1 MSSSITLSA
10 GVRANLLS
18 LQNTAQLMQ
27 TTQNRLATGKKV
39 NSALDNP
46 LNFFTSSSLGARAN
60 DLSGLLDSMSN
71 GIQTIQTANNGLTA
85 ITGLVQQLQ
94 ATVSQARSDASS
106 GTAAA
111 TPGTAALTGTTDAGG
126 NTSLGA
132 NNQLTFDVGGGV
144 QVSITT
150 GTHTNATVSTV
161 TGTSNAVGT
170 DATGATL
177 TVDDG
182 SGGGAK
188 TVTFAAGDTTTAKKL
203 LAINS
208 QLTTA
213 GSTVSASLSGGKI
226 VFSNTAGKTT
236 TVTASAAIQTDLGL
250 AATATSTDGAAAADT
265 ALTLTQLAASVN
277 GNSQLA
283 GKVSATLTGPAG
295 APTGI
300 TFNNLSTTTAVGVK
314 GLVTGG
320 SGHVTGNAADTATIA
335 AGTGGTLS
343 NVRQSLM
350 NQFNSLLTQ
359 INTTASDSGYNGVN
373 LLNGDTLKLSFNET
387 GTSSVDIATK
397 DANGASFAINATDL
411 GISGATATQFGDNTQ
426 LDTLS
431 SGLTDALV
439 SLRTQASAL
448 GSSLSVVQTRQDF
461 TKSMINSLQ
470 TGADNLVLAD
480 SNQEGANLLALQ
492 TRQSLSTTA
501 LSLSAQAD
509 QAVLS
514 LFQ

>member
-1 MSSSITLSA
+1 MSSGITLSA

-46 LNFFTSSSLGARAN
+46 LNFFTSSSLGSRAG

-85 ITGLVQQLQ
+85 ITSLVQQLQ
-94 ATVSQARSDASS
+94 ASVSQARSDAST

-111 TPGTAALTGTTDAGG
+111 TPTTVSAASNGSSQTN
-126 NTSLGA
+126 NT
-132 NNQLTFDVGGGV
+132 LTFDIGSGV
-144 QVSITT
+144 NVSVNTYN
-150 GTHTNATVSTV
+150 HTNATVSTL
-161 TGTSNAVGT
+161 TSSGADGTADLNA
-170 DATGATL
+170 ATNSI
-177 TVDDG
+177 DDG
-182 SGGGAK
+182 SGNPA
-188 TVTFAAGDTTTAKKL
+188 VSITFIAADDTLAEKIT
-203 LAINS
+203 AINTA
-208 QLTTA
+208 LGAA
-213 GSTVSASLSGGKI
+213 GSTVTASDVGGELRLTN
-226 VFSNTAGKTT
+226 STGKTIT
-236 TVTASAAIQTDLGL
+236 ANFDAATVTDLGI
-250 AATATSTDGAAAADT
+250 ANGAVSTDGAEETNA
-265 ALTLTQLAASVN
+265 ALTLDELATAINANAQLT
-277 GNSQLA
+277 
-283 GKVSATLTGPAG
+283 GKVSASVVSG
-295 APTGI
+295 ALKI
-300 TFNNLSTTTAVGVK
+300 NNLSTTTALG
-314 GLVTGG
+314 VTGYDG
-320 SGHVTGNAADTATIA
+320 TNVTGAAADSQSLVA
-335 AGTGGTLS
+335 ASGGTIS
-343 NVRQSLM
+343 NVRQSLLT
-350 NQFNSLLTQ
+350 QFNSLRTQ
-359 INTTASDSGYNGVN
+359 IDTTASDSGYNGVN

-387 GTSSVDIATK
+387 GTSSVDIQTK
-397 DANGASFAINATDL
+397 DSSGASFAISSTTL
-411 GISGATATQFGDNTQ
+411 GISAGTASQFGDNTQ
-426 LDTLS
+426 LDALS
-431 SGLTDALV
+431 TNLTDALTT
-439 SLRTQASAL
+439 LRTQASAL